1 MFQNLRFETNGTPY
15 CVASCQWDFT
25 YIVIIYNGSL
35 LPYGKFFMELK
46 SRLTIVS
53 REAKKKLYELFTC
66 STALKLANALTKPPL
81 KLSLSYYR
89 PTTFLLYRINK
100 PRMEEIGATIPKY
113 QPLRVL
119 WRPLC
124 DYA

>member
-1 MFQNLRFETNGTPY
+1 MRPL
-15 CVASCQWDFT
+15 S
-25 YIVIIYNGSL
+25 
-35 LPYGKFFMELK
+35 
-46 SRLTIVS
+46 
-53 REAKKKLYELFTC
+53 ELFTC
-66 STALKLANALTKPPL
+66 SIALKFANALAKPPL

-119 WRPLC
+119 WHPLC
-124 DYA
+124 DYARQTILSRPIHPFTKQLVPSLFEESMSRS

>member
-1 MFQNLRFETNGTPY
+1 MLQQRTN
-15 CVASCQWDFT
+15 ASARDPDSADKL
-25 YIVIIYNGSL
+25 IA
-35 LPYGKFFMELK
+35 
-46 SRLTIVS
+46 RLTIVS
-53 REAKKKLYELFTC
+53 REAKKKRSNATTVGSYLHVAP
-66 STALKLANALTKPPL
+66 SSNALAKPPL

-113 QPLRVL
+113 QPLRDL

-124 DYA
+124 DYARRQGRSQTSPDAQAHKFL